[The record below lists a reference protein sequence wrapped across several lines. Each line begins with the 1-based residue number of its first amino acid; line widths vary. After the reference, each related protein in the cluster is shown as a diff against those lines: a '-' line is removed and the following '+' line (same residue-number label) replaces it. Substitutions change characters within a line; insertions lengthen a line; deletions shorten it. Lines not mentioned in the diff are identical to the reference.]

1 MMDKTILTIL
11 LFCFVVFSA
20 GAQVGNKQATANS
33 KKNPV
38 EQSKMDKA
46 RAIDASQAVQ
56 QVANPNAAV
65 ITFDKLVHDYGTLTQ
80 NDDGNCEFRFT
91 NEGKEPLVLTNVKAS

>member
-1 MMDKTILTIL
+1 MDKTILTIL
-11 LFCFVVFSA
+11 VFCFVVFSA
-20 GAQVGNKQATANS
+20 GAQVGNKKTTTDS

-46 RAIDASQAVQ
+46 RATEVNQADQ
-56 QVANPNAAV
+56 QVVNQNVPI
-65 ITFDKLVHDYGTLTQ
+65 ITFDKLVHDYGTLSQ